1 MGRLNN
7 GYFDKKMVRSSVNKW
22 CENQLR
28 KLEKLMS
35 IFFVSSKP
43 ASSKK
48 KKQYV
53 EYLGSDLKSISKIFE
68 VKIIAFSALSRF

>member
-1 MGRLNN
+1 MA
-7 GYFDKKMVRSSVNKW
+7 RSSVNKW

-35 IFFVSSKP
+35 IFLVISKP